1 MGKRKGE
8 KSPPDVPKVSFK
20 TRHQKLGVLEF
31 EKIHRRLESVK
42 QYYCEFYIGS
52 KSKNV
57 AYRLENGEIRLG

>member
-42 QYYCEFYIGS
+42 QYYCES

-57 AYRLENGEIRLG
+57 AYRLEIGEIRLG